1 MMDFKIGDIIKIQV
15 IGSQPYGIFVRALDN
30 LEYTGLIHISEI
42 SNDFIK
48 DVNKI
53 AKLDDYLYAK
63 ILDINKEQ
71 KHLKLSI
78 KALNGK
84 QRYKTSSEK
93 ILTNDP
99 RYKDFKPLDEMINN
113 WIIEQL
119 KEKNQHDSSKS
130 F

>member
-1 MMDFKIGDIIKIQV
+1 MGDFKIGDIVKIQV
-15 IGSQPYGIFVRALDN
+15 IGSQPYGIFVRATDDP
-30 LEYTGLIHISEI
+30 EYTGLIHISEI

-48 DVNKI
+48 DVSKI

-63 ILDINKEQ
+63 ILDIDKEQ

-93 ILTNDP
+93 FLTHDP
-99 RYKDFKPLDEMINN
+99 RYKEFKPLDELING

-119 KEKNQHDSSKS
+119 KEKNKQHD
-130 F
+130 